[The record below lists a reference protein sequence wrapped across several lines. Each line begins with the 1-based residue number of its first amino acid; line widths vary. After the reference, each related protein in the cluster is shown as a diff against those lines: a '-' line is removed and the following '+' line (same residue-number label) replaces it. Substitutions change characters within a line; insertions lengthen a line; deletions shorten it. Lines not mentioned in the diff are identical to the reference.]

1 MSFVNTWTTI
11 RRRRLP
17 LAFKLL
23 LAMIETALLEKK
35 KGKVTWEEFRNMEL
49 DDNDPYIYELLN
61 GIIMKRAAPS
71 LIHQEVSGNLFNS
84 IKNFLHQNPMGKV
97 YSAPADVEF
106 DKYNAFQ
113 PDVAFVTNERSFLYE
128 DGDYIKGAPDLI
140 VEIISPGNVRRDRK
154 EKKDICQQ
162 FAVREYW
169 LIDPLSQTI
178 EIYVMR
184 DNDYQLHDFLEQT
197 GKATSTVLTG
207 FELEISTLFS

>member
-1 MSFVNTWTTI
+1 M
-11 RRRRLP
+11 L
-17 LAFKLL
+17 
-23 LAMIETALLEKK
+23 ETSLLEKK

-49 DDNDPYIYELLN
+49 DDNDPYIYELFN

-71 LIHQEVSGNLFNS
+71 LIHQNANDNLLAD
-84 IKNFLHQNPMGKV
+84 IKIFLRQNPIGRV
-97 YSAPADVEF
+97 YSAPVDVEF

-113 PDVAFVTNERSFLYE
+113 PDLAFVSNERSFLFE

-140 VEIISPGNVRRDRK
+140 VEIISPGNVRRDRV
-154 EKKDICQQ
+154 EKKEICQQ

-169 LIDPLSQTI
+169 LIDPLSQTV

>member
-1 MSFVNTWTTI
+1 M
-11 RRRRLP
+11 L
-17 LAFKLL
+17 
-23 LAMIETALLEKK
+23 ETSLLEKK

-49 DDNDPYIYELLN
+49 DDNDPYIYELFN

-71 LIHQEVSGNLFNS
+71 LIHQNANDNLLAD
-84 IKNFLHQNPMGKV
+84 IKIFLRQNPVGRV
-97 YSAPADVEF
+97 YSAPVDVEF
-106 DKYNAFQ
+106 DKFNAFQ
-113 PDVAFVTNERSFLYE
+113 PDLAFVTNERSFLFE

-140 VEIISPGNVRRDRK
+140 VEIISPGNVRRDRV
-154 EKKDICQQ
+154 EKKEICQQ

-184 DNDYQLHDFLEQT
+184 DNAYQLHDFLEQT

>member
-1 MSFVNTWTTI
+1 
-11 RRRRLP
+11 
-17 LAFKLL
+17 
-23 LAMIETALLEKK
+23 
-35 KGKVTWEEFRNMEL
+35 MEL
-49 DDNDPYIYELLN
+49 DDNDPYIYELFN
-61 GIIMKRAAPS
+61 GIIVKRTTPS
-71 LIHQEVSGNLFNS
+71 LIHQHVVGNLLTD
-84 IKNFLHQNPMGKV
+84 IINFLRKNPLGQAYAFPV
-97 YSAPADVEF
+97 DVVF
-106 DKYNAFQ
+106 DNHNAFHH
-113 PDVAFVTNERSFLYE
+113 DLSFVTKERSFLYE

>member
-1 MSFVNTWTTI
+1 
-11 RRRRLP
+11 
-17 LAFKLL
+17 
-23 LAMIETALLEKK
+23 MIETALLEKK
-35 KGKVTWEEFRNMEL
+35 NGKVTWAEFRNMEL
-49 DDNDPYIYELLN
+49 DDNDPYIYELFN
-61 GIIMKRAAPS
+61 GVIMKRAAPS
-71 LIHQEVSGNLFNS
+71 LIHQEVSGNLFAD
-84 IKNFLHQNPMGKV
+84 IKIFLRQNPMGRV
-97 YSAPADVEF
+97 YSAPVDVEF

-113 PDVAFVTNERSFLYE
+113 PDLAFVTNERSFLFE

-140 VEIISPGNVRRDRK
+140 VEIISPGNVRRDRV
-154 EKKDICQQ
+154 EKKEICQQ

-169 LIDPLSQTI
+169 LIDPLSQTV

>member
-1 MSFVNTWTTI
+1 MVHSPSFS
-11 RRRRLP
+11 LP
-17 LAFKLL
+17 LAFKFLS
-23 LAMIETALLEKK
+23 AMLETSLLEKK

-49 DDNDPYIYELLN
+49 DDNDPYIYELFN

-71 LIHQEVSGNLFNS
+71 LIHQKASRNLVTD
-84 IKNFLHQNPMGKV
+84 ITNFLRLNPLGEV
-97 YSAPADVEF
+97 YSAPVDVEF

-113 PDVAFVTNERSFLYE
+113 PDLAFVSNERSFLFE

-140 VEIISPGNVRRDRK
+140 VEIISPGNVRRDRV
-154 EKKDICQQ
+154 EKKEICQQ

-169 LIDPLSQTI
+169 LIDPLSQTV

-184 DNDYQLHDFLEQT
+184 DNAYQLHDFLEQT

>member
-1 MSFVNTWTTI
+1 
-11 RRRRLP
+11 
-17 LAFKLL
+17 
-23 LAMIETALLEKK
+23 MIETALLEKK
-35 KGKVTWEEFRNMEL
+35 NGKVTWAEFRNMEL
-49 DDNDPYIYELLN
+49 DDNDPYIYELFN

-71 LIHQEVSGNLFNS
+71 LIHQEVSGNLFAD
-84 IKNFLHQNPMGKV
+84 IKIFLRQNPMGRV
-97 YSAPADVEF
+97 YSAPVDVEF

-113 PDVAFVTNERSFLYE
+113 PDLAFVTNERSFLFE

-140 VEIISPGNVRRDRK
+140 VEIISPGNVRRDRV
-154 EKKDICQQ
+154 EKKEICQQ

-169 LIDPLSQTI
+169 LIDPLSQTV

>member
-1 MSFVNTWTTI
+1 
-11 RRRRLP
+11 
-17 LAFKLL
+17 
-23 LAMIETALLEKK
+23 MIETALLEKK
-35 KGKVTWEEFRNMEL
+35 KGKVTWDEFRNMEL
-49 DDNDPYIYELLN
+49 DDNDPYTYELFN

-71 LIHQEVSGNLFNS
+71 LIHQKTARNLTTD
-84 IKNFLHQNPMGKV
+84 ITNFLRLNPLGEV
-97 YSAPADVEF
+97 YPSPVDVEF

-113 PDVAFVTNERSFLYE
+113 PDLAFVTNERSFLYE

-140 VEIISPGNVRRDRK
+140 VEIISPGNVRRDRVDKK
-154 EKKDICQQ
+154 EICQQ

-169 LIDPLSQTI
+169 LIDPLSQTV

-184 DNDYQLHDFLEQT
+184 DNDYHLHDFLEQT

>member
-1 MSFVNTWTTI
+1 
-11 RRRRLP
+11 
-17 LAFKLL
+17 
-23 LAMIETALLEKK
+23 
-35 KGKVTWEEFRNMEL
+35 
-49 DDNDPYIYELLN
+49 
-61 GIIMKRAAPS
+61 
-71 LIHQEVSGNLFNS
+71 
-84 IKNFLHQNPMGKV
+84 MGKV

-113 PDVAFVTNERSFLYE
+113 PDLSFVTKERSFLYE
-128 DGDYIKGAPDLI
+128 DGDYIRGAPDLI
-140 VEIISPGNVRRDRK
+140 LEVISPGNVRRDRK

>member
-1 MSFVNTWTTI
+1 MVHSPSFS
-11 RRRRLP
+11 LP
-17 LAFKLL
+17 LAFKFLS
-23 LAMIETALLEKK
+23 AMLETSLLEKK

-49 DDNDPYIYELLN
+49 DDNDPYIYELFN

-71 LIHQEVSGNLFNS
+71 LIHQKASRNLVTD
-84 IKNFLHQNPMGKV
+84 ITNFLRLNPLGEV
-97 YSAPADVEF
+97 YSAPVDVEF

-113 PDVAFVTNERSFLYE
+113 PDLAFVSNERSFLFE

-140 VEIISPGNVRRDRK
+140 VEIISPGNVRRDRV
-154 EKKDICQQ
+154 EKKEICQQ

-169 LIDPLSQTI
+169 LIDPLSQTV

-184 DNDYQLHDFLEQT
+184 DNAYQLHDFLEQT
-197 GKATSTVLTG
+197 GKATSTVITG